1 MILHLV
7 RHGQSTWNLER
18 RLQGQRM
25 DVPLTELGRAQA
37 EGAAR
42 ALAAAAL
49 TAVVTSDQLRA
60 VQTAEAIAALVDAP
74 VLPTPLLREQALGSL
89 EGLTYDD
96 LTEEPVPDGL
106 HISEVRWGGG
116 ESVEDVHARLT
127 TFLGHLRD
135 THAPDAQLAV
145 VSHGDTLRILLAVL
159 EGRSHR
165 DVEWVEFGNGKVV
178 TRALP
183 TG

>member
-25 DVPLTELGRAQA
+25 DVPLTTLGLSQA
-37 EGAAR
+37 EAAAR
-42 ALAAAAL
+42 VLDGVPL
-49 TAVVTSDQLRA
+49 SEVVASDQLRA
-60 VQTAEAIAALVDAP
+60 LQTAEVIAARHGAP
-74 VLPTPLLREQALGSL
+74 LRTSALLREQALGSL
-89 EGLTYDD
+89 EGMSYDD

-106 HISEVRWGGG
+106 HLSEVRWGGG
-116 ESVEDVHARLT
+116 ESVAEVHGRLSE
-127 TFLGHLRD
+127 FVAELRS
-135 THAPDAQLAV
+135 HHGVGEHLAV

-159 EGRSHR
+159 AGRGHR
-165 DVEWVEFGNGKVV
+165 DVEWVEFGNGQVV
-178 TRALP
+178 SVP